1 MLVVKETYQNETYE
15 YLSGFGN
22 TLQSECLPGALPQS
36 RNNPRQVPYG
46 LYTEQLSGTAFTAPR
61 HKNQRT
67 WCYRIVPSV
76 VSVETT
82 TNNNNVRLDSYFGG
96 PVHPKQCQP
105 CIDPLRWKPM
115 EIPTTNT
122 TFLNGNRL
130 FCTAGDVE
138 TKYGL
143 SIYQYGINA
152 SMHQE
157 YMVNTDGLFLIV
169 PQSGTIRV
177 QTEFGRLC
185 VRPTEIV
192 VIPRGIVFSLDVLSS
207 DDHDD
212 TTAEPP
218 SSWRGYVLEIYDGG
232 AGFQL
237 PELGPIGANGLAN
250 ARDFLY
256 PVARCCVD
264 NHTTSSTDPTM
275 TTTSHRIITKSHS
288 VLFARTVSHSPYNVV
303 AYHGNY
309 LPYKYDLKKFCAIN
323 SVSYD
328 HIDPSIYTVLTCP
341 SVTPGT
347 ALADFV
353 IFPPRVLATDPNT
366 FRPPWFHKNCMSE
379 FMGLISGSYDA
390 KTGFVPGGAS
400 LHGIMTPHG
409 PDAESYHKAVADPCD
424 TPAKLDDGLAFMFET
439 CLSLRVAPQALDDP
453 NWRDMD
459 YQQCWQGLTDENFEG
474 WELLQDTNNKSH

>member
-1 MLVVKETYQNETYE
+1 MLVVKETHQDETYE

-22 TLQSECLPGALPQS
+22 TLQSECLPGALPHA
-36 RNNPRQVPYG
+36 RNTPRQVPYG

-67 WCYRIVPSV
+67 WCYRILPSV
-76 VSVETT
+76 ATT
-82 TNNNNVRLDSYFGG
+82 ATPAVPLQDNPYFGG

-105 CIDPLRWKPM
+105 CIDPLRWKPLEM
-115 EIPTTNT
+115 DDAVTRTT

-130 FCTAGDVE
+130 LCTAGDVE

-143 SIYQYGINA
+143 SIYQYAINA

-157 YMVNTDGLFLIV
+157 YIVNTDGHFLMV
-169 PQSGTIRV
+169 PQAGTIRV
-177 QTEFGRLC
+177 QTELGRLC

-192 VIPRGIVFSLDVLSS
+192 VIPRGIAFSIDVLSS
-207 DDHDD
+207 DD
-212 TTAEPP
+212 ENEEQPPP
-218 SSWRGYVLEIYDGG
+218 SPVWRGYVLEIYDSA

-264 NHTTSSTDPTM
+264 KTSST
-275 TTTSHRIITKSHS
+275 SHQIITKSHS
-288 VLFARTVSHSPYNVV
+288 LLFARTVPNSPYNVV

-309 LPYKYDLKKFCAIN
+309 LPYKYDLKNFCAIN

-341 SVTPGT
+341 SATPGT

-379 FMGLISGSYDA
+379 FMGLIAGSYDA

-409 PDAESYHKAVADPCD
+409 PDAESYHKAVADPCE
-424 TPAKLDDGLAFMFET
+424 TPIKLDAGLAFMFET
-439 CLSLRVAPQALDDP
+439 CLSLRVAPQALEDP
-453 NWRDMD
+453 DWRDME
-459 YQQCWQGLTDENFEG
+459 YQQCWQGLTTVNFEG
-474 WELLQDTNNKSH
+474 WKLLPDANEEKSHKNG